1 MKSDNHAN
9 VNNQV
14 EGVVL
19 AYARVGEHASGSGG
33 VTHAEGDVQQAG
45 IHSMAPY
52 KPPARRR
59 RDNPKLLLC
68 SHEGCKGYHY
78 SKTVPYCQGHARAL
92 GLLKLTC
99 EVYKGEQQCRMPAK
113 KGTTLCPGHTKQREN
128 RRKEAENEAV
138 GTS

>member
-19 AYARVGEHASGSGG
+19 AHARVGEHASGSGG

-52 KPPARRR
+52 KPPARRH

-78 SKTVPYCQGHARAL
+78 SDTVPYCQGHARSL

-99 EVYKGEQQCRMPAK
+99 RGRTKAGIQCRMPAL
-113 KGTTLCPGHTKQREN
+113 KGTHACFNHTKKDEV
-128 RRKEAENEAV
+128 EDEAV